1 MTALLTLRLPSS
13 PSSIDAHT
21 LSVGPGVAAELPAA
35 LRLAAPR
42 AQRVA
47 VLTDDNVFA
56 HHGQTIVAA
65 VRGAGLDAVVH
76 VMHAGESDKHA
87 GTLLEC
93 VASWAA
99 GGVDRSDVALVLGGG
114 VVGDLGGLA
123 AHLYMRGIPRVAC
136 PTSLLAMVDASVGG
150 KVAIDAADAK
160 NLVGAFSTPS
170 SVLIDTCWLATLPAR
185 EWAQGAAEMIKHG
198 LLFSPEHFAALAAT
212 GGQLMS
218 LDPGALGEIIATS
231 VALKAACVAADPLE
245 RLPAGRVLLNL
256 GHTLGHAI
264 EVVSG
269 YTVGHG
275 EAVSLGLIAAARVSR
290 HRGIATDDL
299 EPTIARVLTM
309 FGLPTDLAPW
319 LTADRARA
327 LRDAIGRDKKRA
339 GGTLTYIVLE
349 SVGRARPLSLTIDE
363 LLTAVGA
370 AG

>member
-1 MTALLTLRLPSS
+1 MTALLTLRLPGAPTSVV
-13 PSSIDAHT
+13 AHT
-21 LSVGPGVAAELPAA
+21 LSVGPGVTADLPAA

-42 AQRVA
+42 ARRVA

-56 HHGQTIVAA
+56 LHGQTIVAM
-65 VRGAGLDAVVH
+65 VRSAGFDAVVH
-76 VMHAGESDKHA
+76 VMHAGEAAKHA

-99 GGVDRSDVALVLGGG
+99 GGVDRSDVALLLGGG

-170 SVLIDTCWLATLPAR
+170 AVLIDTAWLATLPER

-198 LLFSPEHFAALAAT
+198 LLFSREHFDALAAT
-212 GGQLMS
+212 GGRLMS
-218 LDPGALGEIIATS
+218 VDPGALGELIATS

-245 RLPAGRVLLNL
+245 RLPGGRVLLNL

-264 EVVSG
+264 EQVSG
-269 YTVGHG
+269 YTLGHG
-275 EAVSLGLIAAARVSR
+275 EAVALGLVAAARVSR
-290 HRGIATDDL
+290 HRGIATEDL
-299 EPTIARVLTM
+299 ESTIAPVLAM
-309 FGLPTDLAPW
+309 FGLPTALEPW
-319 LTADRARA
+319 LERDRVRAVADA
-327 LRDAIGRDKKRA
+327 LGRDKKRA
-339 GGTLTYIVLE
+339 GGTLTYIALE
-349 SVGRARPLSLTIDE
+349 AVGRPHPLSLTIDE
-363 LLTAVGA
+363 LLLALRPA
-370 AG
+370 